1 MTSSPVSDKF
11 SVQRFG
17 NMARSPTTIVNIAT
31 LDTSSVCNL
40 GHDSDDDAI
49 SVNMLLIGLPANI
62 KTLRLVVTVLKSSP
76 VTTEI

>member
-11 SVQRFG
+11 RVQRFG

-31 LDTSSVCNL
+31 LDTSSVYNL
-40 GHDSDDDAI
+40 GHDSDDDAT

>member
-1 MTSSPVSDKF
+1 
-11 SVQRFG
+11 
-17 NMARSPTTIVNIAT
+17 MAMSLTTIVNIAT

-40 GHDSDDDAI
+40 VHDSDDDAT